1 LLFKVYSFAKL
12 LIYQF
17 LVTTQLPNLPYNLPS
32 SHIEAERA
40 LNTFDLAGNVYF
52 LATAFFL
59 FGLVFGSFLNVCIY
73 RMPRE
78 ISVVSPRSA
87 CPACEAPI
95 AGYDNIPVL
104 SWLILRGKCR
114 KCKVPISP
122 RYAGVELLTGVL
134 FAFSYLSAPAMAR
147 LIYQQW
153 VLDVRPN
160 EFLIATKL
168 CILSFL
174 LIGLIFTDAETKL
187 LPDLL
192 TKPGMVAGVA
202 LSLLVPLEGPAHYF
216 LRSVDS
222 WRILSLI
229 NSIAGAVLGSAF
241 IWGVALLYEAVR
253 GVEGM
258 GRGDVKLMALIGA
271 FLGVKLTLLVLLLG
285 SLIGSLFGVFLILW
299 VWLKRLLRRR
309 RTHRTEAAS
318 VSRSRAWN
326 SAILIYRN
334 FEIPFGV
341 FLGIAALVSAF
352 WGTALVQW
360 YVTVSGLGRIH

>member
-1 LLFKVYSFAKL
+1 M
-12 LIYQF
+12 
-17 LVTTQLPNLPYNLPS
+17 
-32 SHIEAERA
+32 
-40 LNTFDLAGNVYF
+40 YF
-52 LATAFFL
+52 LAVAFFL

-95 AGYDNIPVL
+95 AAYDNIPVV
-104 SWLILRGKCR
+104 SWLVLRGRCR
-114 KCKVPISP
+114 KCKSPISP
-122 RYAGVELLTGVL
+122 RYAGVELLTGAMFGL
-134 FAFSYLSAPAMAR
+134 SYLSAPAMAR
-147 LIYQQW
+147 LIERQW
-153 VLDVRPN
+153 QMDVHPS
-160 EFLIATKL
+160 ELLIALKL
-168 CILSFL
+168 SVLSFL

-192 TKPGMVAGVA
+192 TKPGIAAGVA
-202 LSLLVPLEGPAHYF
+202 FSLMVPIDGPARHF
-216 LRSVDS
+216 LPSLES

-229 NSIAGAVLGSAF
+229 NSIAGMVLGSAF

-285 SLIGSLFGVFLILW
+285 SVIGSLFGMFLILW

-309 RTHRTEAAS
+309 RTHRSESAR

-341 FLGIAALVSAF
+341 FLGMAALISAF
-352 WGTALVQW
+352 WGTALVEW
-360 YVTVSGLGRIH
+360 YLKLSGLASRH